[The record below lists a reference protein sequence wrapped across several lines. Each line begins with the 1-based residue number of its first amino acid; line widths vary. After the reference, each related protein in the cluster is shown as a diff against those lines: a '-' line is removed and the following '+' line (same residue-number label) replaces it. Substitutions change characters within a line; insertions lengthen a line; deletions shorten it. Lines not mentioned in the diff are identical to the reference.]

1 MVCSSRQSWHNL
13 ELKIKELHE
22 ISSRLN
28 FRYLS
33 DVRSSSRF
41 IFEINELIRTVN
53 YEIGTNCLSVDG
65 GIAILQD
72 EIDNLRRQELDLLI
86 NDSKLYMI
94 VQKEKKEKEHET
106 TNLILKQ
113 VGFVSGGSQIFA
125 GIGIC
130 VASLGAA
137 CAGFGVPL
145 LVQGGNNVYEN
156 GYYLLLRKEASGPVR
171 NVYRDAAKTL
181 GYSEADGDKIY
192 GYVDLGLS
200 GYAMA
205 RSVVRPGT
213 FRLFRYIKTDYI
225 RGWQE
230 MGKVPLIAELI
241 GDGVTG
247 FSIYSISKDE
257 GEKNER

>member
-1 MVCSSRQSWHNL
+1 MAFSSRQSLYYL

-22 ISSRLN
+22 ISSKLN

-33 DVRSSSRF
+33 DARSRCRF
-41 IFEINELIRTVN
+41 LFEINELIRTVN
-53 YEIGTNCLSVDG
+53 HEIGTNCLSVDG

-72 EIDNLRRQELDLLI
+72 EIDNLKRQEFDLLM
-86 NDSKLYMI
+86 NDSQLYMI
-94 VQKEKKEKEHET
+94 VQKEKKDEII
-106 TNLILKQ
+106 NLFLKQ

-125 GIGIC
+125 GFGVC

-145 LVQGGNNVYEN
+145 MIQGGNNVYEN
-156 GYYLLLRKEASGPVR
+156 GYYLLLRKEVSGPVR
-171 NVYRDAAKTL
+171 DVYRDAAKTL
-181 GYSEADGDKIY
+181 GYSEADGDRVY

-200 GYAMA
+200 GYGMA

-230 MGKVPLIAELI
+230 MGKVPLLAELI
-241 GDGVTG
+241 GDMVTS
-247 FSIYSISKDE
+247 FSIYSISK
-257 GEKNER
+257 GEKDE